1 MENRVN
7 TVMADEVYSILEVFD
22 AAILANLQCG
32 YIDNDVIQFLT
43 EEGYYESLVWSNVN
57 MF

>member
-22 AAILANLQCG
+22 AAILANLQCD
-32 YIDNDVIQFLT
+32 IDNDVIQFLT